1 MLTLFSKINFSIMQ
15 ISYFKQIISVF
26 SMLFFAVSLGFS
38 QETVNPMPYN
48 PDSDGSGAITV
59 IDLVDFLI
67 FYGNPFVVEGAIPIE
82 NGGTGAITAED
93 ARLALAISL
102 FSDISALG
110 EENPSSQITGDLTV
124 TGKLQQGSATI
135 ADGDYSS
142 ALGVSTSATGYASYA
157 EGQNTTASNTT
168 AHAEGYGT
176 TASGFFSHAEN
187 RNSTATATCAHAEGE
202 NTSAT
207 ADASHSEGMNTLS
220 SGFTAHA
227 EGFGSIAS
235 AAYSHAGGRY
245 STASATGS
253 FAHGFQ
259 LIADQNYST
268 TLGQYNLENRA
279 GTILVVGNGTADTL
293 RSNIFEIDDVGGLL
307 NGNFTIS
314 GSITANGVDLVD
326 ENAALSNSIIALE
339 TEITTLDTLILNLQD
354 IVIDLQNQI
363 NLLTE

>member
-1 MLTLFSKINFSIMQ
+1 MH
-15 ISYFKQIISVF
+15 ISYFKQITSVF

-38 QETVNPMPYN
+38 QTTVNPMPYN

-67 FYGNPFVVEGAIPIE
+67 FYGSPFVVEGAIPIE

-102 FSDISALG
+102 FSDITALG
-110 EENPSSQITGDLTV
+110 EENPSAQITGDLTL

-157 EGQNTTASNTT
+157 EGQNSVASNTT

-176 TASGFFSHAEN
+176 LASGLFSHAEN

-220 SGFTAHA
+220 SGFTAHS
-227 EGFGSIAS
+227 EGYGSIAS
-235 AAYSHAGGRY
+235 ASYSHAGGRY

-268 TLGQYNLENRA
+268 ALGQYNLSNRT
-279 GTILVVGNGTADTL
+279 GTILVVGNGTADSL
-293 RSNIFEIDDVGGLL
+293 RSNIFEIDAGGGLI
-307 NGNFTIS
+307 NGDFAIS

-326 ENAALSNSIIALE
+326 EIVVLVDENAALSNSMIALE
-339 TEITTLDTLILNLQD
+339 TEISTLDTMILNLQG
-354 IVIDLQNQI
+354 IVADLQTQI
-363 NLLTE
+363 NLLTP

>member
-1 MLTLFSKINFSIMQ
+1 MH
-15 ISYFKQIISVF
+15 ISYFKQITSVF
-26 SMLFFAVSLGFS
+26 SMLFFVVSLGFS
-38 QETVNPMPYN
+38 QTTVNPMPYN

-67 FYGNPFVVEGAIPIE
+67 FYGSPFVVEGAIPIE

-102 FSDISALG
+102 FSDITALG
-110 EENPSSQITGDLTV
+110 EENPSAQITGDLTL

-157 EGQNTTASNTT
+157 EGQNSIASNTT

-176 TASGFFSHAEN
+176 LASGLFSHAEN

-227 EGFGSIAS
+227 EGYGSIAS

-259 LIADQNYST
+259 LISDQNYST
-268 TLGQYNLENRA
+268 ALGQYNLSNRT
-279 GTILVVGNGTADTL
+279 GTILVVGNGTADSL
-293 RSNIFEIDDVGGLL
+293 RSNIFEIDAVGGLI
-307 NGNFTIS
+307 NGDFAIS

-326 ENAALSNSIIALE
+326 ENAALSNSMIALE
-339 TEITTLDTLILNLQD
+339 TEISTLDTLIFNLQG
-354 IVIDLQNQI
+354 IVADLQTQI
-363 NLLTE
+363 NLLTP